1 MAVRSF
7 NGTSDLLT
15 CSGTSEQ
22 PFNGGWAIIMIA
34 RPHTLAAGETYLSVR
49 NGGTMLGHV
58 SDGGGSQFGF
68 YTSTT
73 ATEAGFTTAT
83 ADVWQ
88 IMGLSKPNATGQG
101 EIHDKTLGSGS
112 WSQNSGGDSFGA
124 LTGAADR
131 ILIGG
136 DGGAGN
142 YKDFE
147 IATLGMYRT
156 FPSDAQIQTIQTTP
170 ATQTMKDLGASHLW
184 DFNQAATGTT
194 VLDLVGDWHQTAIS
208 GTSVVTGADPPS
220 WTFGVTGGGA
230 ASPTAFIKWGG
241 VLVPTVVHTKAG
253 GVLYPPL

>member
-49 NGGTMLGHV
+49 NGGTMLGNV
-58 SDGGGSQFGF
+58 SDGGGSKFGF

-124 LTGAADR
+124 STA
-131 ILIGG
+131 
-136 DGGAGN
+136 
-142 YKDFE
+142 
-147 IATLGMYRT
+147 
-156 FPSDAQIQTIQTTP
+156 
-170 ATQTMKDLGASHLW
+170 
-184 DFNQAATGTT
+184 TT
-194 VLDLVGDWHQTAIS
+194 VQDLVGNWHQTAIS